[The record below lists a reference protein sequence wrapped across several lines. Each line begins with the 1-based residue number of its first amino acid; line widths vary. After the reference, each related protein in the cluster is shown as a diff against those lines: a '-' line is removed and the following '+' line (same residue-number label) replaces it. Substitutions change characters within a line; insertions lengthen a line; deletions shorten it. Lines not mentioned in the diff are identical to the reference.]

1 MDIDYYEKTMGKLHE
16 AKLINAGLLDLES
29 GKNVDGDVVRAR
41 MAEKYD
47 S

>member
-1 MDIDYYEKTMGKLHE
+1 MDIDYYEKTMGRLLD

-29 GKNVDGDVVRAR
+29 GKTVDGDVVRAR